1 MMSKIHFTSLAAL
14 ILPGLCAAQT
24 PAIPLTLE
32 DCIRLAQDAPSV
44 ITAARR
50 DVDYSQLSYNQ
61 ARHAFLPT
69 GTLTT
74 GYNYNTP
81 SAANPGTFA
90 FVALNAIHE
99 YVGHG
104 NVTMQL
110 DTSGQL
116 RAAVDRARA
125 DQAAASASLTIAKR
139 DLRRLVTIAYYQVL
153 LQRRL
158 VTVAAD
164 VLREAES
171 FEKRVQLLEEGGE
184 VARADVVQAASQVSF
199 YEQALSNAELQAQL
213 ANMDLASYW
222 TTDVTTRLPLVDTF
236 DEPPRITDAG
246 GLGPDPYLDRPE
258 FSLLDAQKR
267 GLEADARAVRA
278 QLKPQTSITWQYGV
292 DMNRVNFNEHGTAA
306 FFSVTVPVFDWFRT
320 RDLSDQSRLRA
331 AQVENQARIAER
343 TYSRDY
349 QNALAR
355 LNTMFQQV
363 AITQRQTDIAQ
374 ESLRITQLK
383 YQGGEGLPIEVLS
396 AQTQVG
402 QARTNYFTAIANYY
416 VAKSDLEVAAGR

>member
-1 MMSKIHFTSLAAL
+1 MSKIHLTGFAAL
-14 ILPGLCAAQT
+14 ILSRLCGAQT
-24 PAIPLTLE
+24 PAAPLTLE
-32 DCIRLAQDAPSV
+32 DCIRLAQNAPSA
-44 ITAARR
+44 ITSAQR
-50 DVDYSQLSYNQ
+50 DIDYSQLGYHQ
-61 ARHAFLPT
+61 ARRAFLPT
-69 GTLTT
+69 GSIVT

-81 SAANPGTFA
+81 SAADPNTFA
-90 FVALNAIHE
+90 FVSLNAIHE

-104 NVTMQL
+104 QVTMQL
-110 DTSGQL
+110 DTSGRL
-116 RAAVDRARA
+116 KAGVDRARA
-125 DQAAASASLTIAKR
+125 DQDAAAAGLTIAKR
-139 DLRRLVTIAYYQVL
+139 DLRRLVTVAYYQVL
-153 LQRRL
+153 LARRL
-158 VTVAAD
+158 VNVAAD
-164 VLREAES
+164 TLRDAEA

-184 VARADVVQAASQVSF
+184 AARADVVQAASQAAF

-222 TTDVTTRLPLVDTF
+222 TTDVATRVPLVDTF

-258 FSLLDAQKR
+258 FSLFDAQRR

-278 QLKPQTSITWQYGV
+278 QLKPQTSVTWQYGV
-292 DMNRVNFNEHGTAA
+292 DMNRINFNEHGTAA

-320 RDLSDQSRLRA
+320 RDLADQSQIRA
-331 AQVENQARIAER
+331 DQVETQARIAER

-363 AITQRQTDIAQ
+363 ALTQRQIDIAQ
-374 ESLRITQLK
+374 ENLRISTLK
-383 YQGGEGLPIEVLS
+383 YQGGEGLPIEVLT

-416 VAKSDLEVAAGR
+416 VAQSDLEVAAGR